1 MYGSDR
7 TILCVCDIMEFPV
20 LENQFKV
27 LASETRL
34 RIVDVLLQDGIGL
47 RFSEIAKA
55 LDIYPS
61 TLEDHLKRLV
71 EVGFISHKDG
81 MYRCNVNT
89 ERVYKLAKSLSDNTS
104 HTYFSTHSLTVDDE
118 SLRDRFLGLKY
129 DGVYDLLSLMN
140 KAKTIVEGGMTSAIA
155 GGAMDM
161 QLEVSFFEFYQMDLK
176 ETDIEV
182 LFTKLIL
189 DELRKIENKEL
200 FFKGFT
206 PSRTRFYIVDDCNIA
221 MMASESF
228 GALFLPLLE
237 GKVDFTQGL
246 FFSNRTSVKWLHDL
260 FDYLK
265 SQGEELSPKEMRKVW
280 K

>member
-1 MYGSDR
+1 
-7 TILCVCDIMEFPV
+7 MEYST

-47 RFSEIAKA
+47 RFSEIANA

-71 EVGFISHKDG
+71 EVSFISHKDG

-89 ERVYKLAKSLSDNTS
+89 ERVYRLVKSFSDNTS
-104 HTYFSTHSLTVDDE
+104 NTYFSTHSLAVDDE

-129 DGVYDLLSLMN
+129 DGVYNLLSLMN
-140 KAKTIVEGGMTSAIA
+140 KTKTIVEDGMTLAKA

-182 LFTKLIL
+182 LFTKSIL
-189 DELRKIENKEL
+189 NDLMKIESKEI

-206 PSRTRFYIVDDCNIA
+206 PDRTRLYIIDNCNIA

-228 GALFLPLLE
+228 GALFLPVLE
-237 GKVDFTQGL
+237 GNVDFTQGI
-246 FFSNRTSVKWLHDL
+246 FFSDRTSVAWLHDL

-265 SQGEELSPKEMRKVW
+265 SHGEELSPKEMRKVW